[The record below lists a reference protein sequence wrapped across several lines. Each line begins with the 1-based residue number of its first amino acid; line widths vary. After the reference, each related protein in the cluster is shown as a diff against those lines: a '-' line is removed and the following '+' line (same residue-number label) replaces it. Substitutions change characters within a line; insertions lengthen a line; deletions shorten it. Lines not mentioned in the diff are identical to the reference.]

1 MVTKSTR
8 FDNSGF
14 LSRNAN
20 KQKADDRDYQG
31 SLTVAGV
38 EYWLS
43 GWVKKN
49 ERGTFLKL
57 VVKPK
62 VVEQAK
68 PDFDDR
74 IEF

>member
-14 LSRNAN
+14 LSRNTN
-20 KQKADDRDYQG
+20 KSKPDDRDYQG

-38 EYWLS
+38 QSRLS
-43 GWVKKN
+43 GWVKEN
-49 ERGTFLKL
+49 ERGKFLKL
-57 VVKPK
+57 AVKPK
-62 VVEQAK
+62 AAEQAK
-68 PDFDDR
+68 PDFDDE

>member
-14 LSRNAN
+14 LSRNTN
-20 KQKADDRDYQG
+20 KSKPDDRDYQG

-38 EYWLS
+38 QYWLS
-43 GWVKKN
+43 GWVKEN
-49 ERGTFLKL
+49 ERGKFLKL
-57 VVKPK
+57 AVKPK
-62 VVEQAK
+62 AAEQAK
-68 PDFDDR
+68 PDFDDE